1 MVRYIGTKVDR
12 ITLDAVMLLRDEQ
25 SYYVSP
31 FVPDVLYENAPT
43 YIYHASIHA
52 PDSHVFVCR
61 IAIVFD
67 SSPKFLAMPGSGIS
81 NKSSAKAF
89 YVNRQGIIISSTN
102 PKRTVGQKLDI
113 DKALL
118 TLDNGKSKSC
128 IVINYGH

>member
-1 MVRYIGTKVDR
+1 
-12 ITLDAVMLLRDEQ
+12 MLLRDEQ